1 MPATLAGREAGGKP
15 CRLGSS
21 ILSDSMASE
30 FEGARTAIVTG
41 GARRIGAAL
50 CRALAEDGWHL
61 LIHCRRSIREAEALA
76 AELGN
81 AAVVGADLASPDATS
96 QVMAAL
102 DGLPLPRLLVNN
114 ASLFAFDGADDFTL
128 ESWEAHLSTN
138 LRAPALLSQAF
149 AARVQGGG
157 LIVNLLDAKLAS
169 PNPDFFSYTVSKFGL
184 AGLTE
189 LCARAWAGRGIRVC
203 AIAPSV
209 TLLSGAQSEENFG
222 SVHALN
228 ALRRGIRVEDI
239 VAALRF
245 IIASPTLTGQTL
257 TLDGGQRFLALPR
270 DVQFLEPGNE

>member
-1 MPATLAGREAGGKP
+1 MMPGTLAVRGPGGKP
-15 CRLGSS
+15 CRLRSS
-21 ILSDSMASE
+21 ILSGGMASE

-61 LIHCRRSIREAEALA
+61 LIHCRRSIPEAEALA
-76 AELGN
+76 GELGN
-81 AAVVGADLASPDATS
+81 AAVVSADLASPDAAVR
-96 QVMAAL
+96 VMAGL
-102 DGLPLPRLLVNN
+102 DGLPPARLLVNN
-114 ASLFAFDGADDFTL
+114 ASLFAFDSADDFTVAGW
-128 ESWEAHLSTN
+128 ESHFSTN

-149 AARVQGGG
+149 AARAGDGGG
-157 LIVNLLDAKLAS
+157 LIVNLLDSKLAQ

-189 LCARAWAGRGIRVC
+189 LCARAWAERGIRVC
-203 AIAPSV
+203 GIAPSV
-209 TLLSGAQSEENFG
+209 TLVSGAQENFD

-228 ALRRGIRVEDI
+228 PLGRGVRVDEI

-245 IIASPTLTGQTL
+245 IIATPTLTGQTL